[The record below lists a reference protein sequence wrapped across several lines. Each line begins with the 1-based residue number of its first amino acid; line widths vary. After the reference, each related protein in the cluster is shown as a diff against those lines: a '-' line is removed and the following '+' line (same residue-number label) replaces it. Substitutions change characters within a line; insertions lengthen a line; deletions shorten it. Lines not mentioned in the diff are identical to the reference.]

1 MLTGGN
7 NYAKQSGGEVV
18 TAYAPDTV
26 IDYLLL
32 KHQPRFDYYARFFK
46 ALAAV
51 SDDLMSS
58 RTVPEPQPL
67 PISGGGG
74 SSANKTATVTVGH
87 CTDDDPAH
95 MGSLDASQ
103 KWVASGGGSISGGAP
118 FLLENVGTGLCLDP
132 LGATKP
138 PTLVKCTAGSSKMQ
152 WSYKGQQFASV
163 ATRPCQIPTS
173 EGQQCHVCLD
183 MSGATALDLWDCK
196 PDGGNANQKFVYDK
210 AEQGIS
216 TGSGAAKACLTA
228 AAVDGGGAEASVY
241 GGAAF
246 LSNMDDADDV
256 TVTFHGKHYYLQNH
270 SVAIVKIATGEV
282 VFNSSV
288 LTTAESPEAAA
299 RTLASPDRRTTEGV
313 RSSEW
318 SVYQE
323 TAAAGCAQQ
332 RASAKGPIEQLH
344 LTGGGTACSGYYRL
358 VRHFESL
365 KRTHRYHHHHC
376 DYCIYQLLFINC

>member
-1 MLTGGN
+1 M
-7 NYAKQSGGEVV
+7 V

-51 SDDLMSS
+51 SDDLMST

-67 PISGGGG
+67 PISGGGA

-103 KWVASGGGSISGGAP
+103 KWAASDGGSISGGAP

-132 LGATKP
+132 LGATQP

-152 WSYKGQQFASV
+152 WSYKDQQFASV

-173 EGQQCHVCLD
+173 EGEQCHVCLD
-183 MSGATALDLWDCK
+183 MSGANALDLWDCK
-196 PDGGNANQKFVYDK
+196 PDGGPHGNANQKFAYDK

-241 GGAAF
+241 GGVAF
-246 LSNMDDADDV
+246 LSNMDDTDDV
-256 TVTFHGKHYYLQNH
+256 TATFHGKQYYLQNH

-299 RTLASPDRRTTEGV
+299 QTLAWSEHEQIGTGDRSTAEAV

-323 TAAAGCAQQ
+323 SAAAGCMQQ

-358 VRHFESL
+358 VSRPVSL
-365 KRTHRYHHHHC
+365 E
-376 DYCIYQLLFINC
+376 